1 MNIIKKSG
9 MTFEHHLPVNGKIRI
24 IVFTWG
30 RGEATCD
37 VQGCEDCVRKIQT
50 ESYDISF
57 T

>member
-1 MNIIKKSG
+1 
-9 MTFEHHLPVNGKIRI
+9 MTFEHHLPLNGKIRI

-30 RGEATCD
+30 RGGGGGATCD